1 MRSGRAGT
9 GRLLPA
15 IVALALV
22 AACSGGR
29 AATIETEALPPPF
42 TYVAVGASE
51 TLGVGA
57 DDPITQSWP
66 NVFHRTALARSATLV
81 NVGES
86 GATVRQTLDRRLSA
100 ALAEEPRLVTV
111 WLNVNDLV
119 RQLSVEQ
126 YERDLRELVRALRR
140 GGATD
145 VLVAG
150 MPPVLELPVVRAC
163 LPGGTGCRLPG
174 RLPSSEVITERVAD
188 YQAAIARVASGEG
201 AILVDLAVAAAGESK
216 GSIVAADGF
225 HPSTEGHRRV
235 AAAFADAVAGLP
247 EAASLL
253 AASPPEPG

>member
-1 MRSGRAGT
+1 MRGCART
-9 GRLLPA
+9 WRRPLA
-15 IVALALV
+15 IAAVALAG
-22 AACSGGR
+22 ACSGGR
-29 AATIETEALPPPF
+29 PADIEAEALPPPF

-51 TLGVGA
+51 TVGVGA
-57 DDPITQSWP
+57 DDPVTQSWP

-86 GATVRQTLDRRLSA
+86 GATVSQTLDRRLRA

-119 RQLSVEQ
+119 RQVPVEQ

-140 GGATD
+140 GGASD

-163 LPGGTGCRLPG
+163 LPGGTGCRLPA
-174 RLPSSEVITERVAD
+174 RLPSADLIAERVAD
-188 YQAAIARVASGEG
+188 YDAAIGRVASAEG
-201 AILVDLAVAAAGESK
+201 AVVVDLATAAG
-216 GSIVAADGF
+216 GANTGNLVAADGF

-235 AAAFADAVAGLP
+235 AMAFQAALEKLPSATELRSPAGTRTR
-247 EAASLL
+247 
-253 AASPPEPG
+253 